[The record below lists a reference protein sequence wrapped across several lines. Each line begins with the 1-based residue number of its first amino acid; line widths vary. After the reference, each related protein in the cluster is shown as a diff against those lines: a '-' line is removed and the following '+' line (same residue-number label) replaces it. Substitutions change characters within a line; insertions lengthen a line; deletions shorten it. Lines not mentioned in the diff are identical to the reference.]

1 MTVPSV
7 ETVRMLVTTA
17 EKHDPV
23 LSAAIMLAALTGCRR
38 GELLGLRWSDVDRDK
53 MVLQVQRSI
62 KREEFGR
69 ALRAGPTK
77 THQDRKVARDPVML
91 AVIDTHRQ
99 RAERWAAD
107 AGVTIVADGYVLTED
122 PTGQTPMAPDTL
134 THRFSRLVAHMG
146 VGSVRFHDLRH
157 SVATTLLG
165 AGYDLAIVAGRLGHR
180 DPTVTLRVYSHA
192 LQQGDRQAAIT
203 LGALLASPDSTG

>member
-1 MTVPSV
+1 
-7 ETVRMLVTTA
+7 
-17 EKHDPV
+17 
-23 LSAAIMLAALTGCRR
+23 
-38 GELLGLRWSDVDRDK
+38 
-53 MVLQVQRSI
+53 
-62 KREEFGR
+62 
-69 ALRAGPTK
+69 
-77 THQDRKVARDPVML
+77 
-91 AVIDTHRQ
+91 
-99 RAERWAAD
+99 
-107 AGVTIVADGYVLTED
+107 
-122 PTGQTPMAPDTL
+122 L